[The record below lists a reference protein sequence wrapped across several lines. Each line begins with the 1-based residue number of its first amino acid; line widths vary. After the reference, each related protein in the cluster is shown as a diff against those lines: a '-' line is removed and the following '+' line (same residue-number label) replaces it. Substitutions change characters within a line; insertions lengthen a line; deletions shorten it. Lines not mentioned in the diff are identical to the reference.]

1 MKKLKRLYQAIFT
14 NKKYFLNNN
23 NNNWKK
29 FIQLFK

>member
-1 MKKLKRLYQAIFT
+1 MKKLKRLYQVIFT

-23 NNNWKK
+23 NWKK